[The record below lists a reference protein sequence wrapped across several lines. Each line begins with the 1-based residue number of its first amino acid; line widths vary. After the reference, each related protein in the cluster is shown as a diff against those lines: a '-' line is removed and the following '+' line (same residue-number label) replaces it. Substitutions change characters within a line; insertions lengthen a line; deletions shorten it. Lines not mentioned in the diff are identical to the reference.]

1 MHMMLDVTVGDIH
14 ILSNVHLWPY
24 PVSFDDFKT
33 FLFGG
38 FLFSSCI
45 VETGPVQQV
54 SHRKLAH
61 FISKMQHC
69 ILSIPTLDL

>member
-1 MHMMLDVTVGDIH
+1 MMFDVAVKSGGLH

-54 SHRKLAH
+54 
-61 FISKMQHC
+61 
-69 ILSIPTLDL
+69 LSPKTCTFH